1 MPLYR
6 RIARRGFNNKRFQ
19 DAVHE
24 VAIADLERR
33 FEAGS
38 EVTPQALIERGLI
51 SSLQGSVKVLANGV
65 IRKGLTLK
73 GVRVSAGARAK
84 IEAAG
89 GTVIEA

>member
-6 RIARRGFNNKRFQ
+6 RVARRGFNNKRFQ
-19 DAVHE
+19 NTVHE
-24 VAIADLERR
+24 VSIAHLERR
-33 FEAGS
+33 FETGS
-38 EVTPQALIERGLI
+38 EVTPQTLMEKGLI

-65 IRKGLTLK
+65 IKKSLTLK

-89 GTVIEA
+89 GTVNEV

>member
-24 VAIADLERR
+24 VSIADLERK